1 MQTFLARLLELESWL
16 CSFLKHAK
24 CLEQCLTLSES
35 PQSTSSYESFPHPSC
50 HLPCF
55 CIGIGMQPCNLCLP
69 PAHPQPAHLCLPQ
82 LTGPPRAG
90 VPGGRQRKEVVT
102 CVAVEVDFV
111 SQQCL
116 PARELH
122 FPSSVWETPVRGGR
136 LSPIRLRIS
145 SSWGTISPH

>member
-69 PAHPQPAHLCLPQ
+69 PAHPQPRP
-82 LTGPPRAG
+82 LTGLTWGAPTTWFPWLYSVCPTAARPTLVSG
-90 VPGGRQRKEVVT
+90 GWVPLCCIWGR
-102 CVAVEVDFV
+102 
-111 SQQCL
+111 SQL
-116 PARELH
+116 
-122 FPSSVWETPVRGGR
+122 
-136 LSPIRLRIS
+136 
-145 SSWGTISPH
+145 ISPWLSHFTFPTPEQSP